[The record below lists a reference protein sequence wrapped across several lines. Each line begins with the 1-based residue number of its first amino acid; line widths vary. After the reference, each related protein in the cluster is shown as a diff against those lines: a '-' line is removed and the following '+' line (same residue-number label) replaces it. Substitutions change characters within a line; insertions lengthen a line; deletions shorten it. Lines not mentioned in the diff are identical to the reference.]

1 MVWGAQV
8 KHVIAQLKAHAS
20 AEVMLQEL
28 QAILDE
34 DAELFV
40 MKLYRAV
47 LFDVTKLCKFGS
59 L

>member
-1 MVWGAQV
+1 MTTTAQV
-8 KHVIAQLKAHAS
+8 KHVVAQLRAHAS
-20 AEVMLQEL
+20 AQTMLQEL
-28 QAILDE
+28 QAILDD

-47 LFDVTKLCKFGS
+47 LFDVTKLVKFGS